1 MESILSA
8 LIAGAVT
15 LIGVLIANSR
25 SQAVTDTK
33 LEELIREVREHNNFA
48 RRVPILEEQMKVA
61 NHRIADLENHERMKE
76 RNRFMELSNKISA
89 ATLAR
94 TAVLLLALTNQ
105 VLSAMG
111 KPVLPIESTTVEQ
124 LVTAGIT
131 TVAAL
136 INWWKNNS
144 FTAAAVAADSY
155 MARLKQ
161 KQ

>member
-1 MESILSA
+1 
-8 LIAGAVT
+8 
-15 LIGVLIANSR
+15 
-25 SQAVTDTK
+25 
-33 LEELIREVREHNNFA
+33 
-48 RRVPILEEQMKVA
+48 
-61 NHRIADLENHERMKE
+61 
-76 RNRFMELSNKISA
+76 MELSNKISA

-136 INWWKNNS
+136 ISWWKNNS
-144 FTAAAVAADSY
+144 FRCRRGRRQLHGPAEAEAVIADCPI
-155 MARLKQ
+155 
-161 KQ
+161 